1 MKRFVV
7 LLEVLY
13 QLVVGVGTNSE
24 ATLGTC
30 NFFGHTY
37 RVLKGPTCQFNIWH
51 LGFSNWN
58 L

>member
-13 QLVVGVGTNSE
+13 QLVIGIGSYSE

-37 RVLKGPTCQFNIWH
+37 RLPKGR
-51 LGFSNWN
+51 FSI
-58 L
+58 